1 MKFRILSCITAIILF
16 PFILF
21 SQGLNN
27 PEKFFGFMPGADYQL
42 FNYEKLIEYL
52 NIVDNS
58 CDMVRMVEI
67 GKSPMGKTIYS
78 LFISS
83 EENIKNLD
91 KLAEINKKLAL
102 DYTIS
107 EAELAELV
115 NTGKVFVL
123 ATLSMHSSE
132 VGPTQALP
140 LIVYQLISDKSEAT
154 KKILN
159 DVVYM
164 AIPCHNPDGMNML
177 VDYYYKTKGTKYE
190 GSFFP
195 GLYHKYIGHDNNR
208 DFVTLTQSDTKA
220 ISDLTSTKWF
230 PQVMVEKHQM
240 GYTGSRY
247 YVPPFYD
254 PIAENIEPELYAWTS
269 IYGHNM
275 LNDLTAQGFKG
286 ISQNNAFDN
295 YWPGSTETCIWKNV
309 ISFLTEAASVK
320 LAKPIYIEPSELS
333 GGGKGLPENKKGINN
348 LAPWEG
354 GWWRLSDIVNLEV
367 ASTLSMLNTSYIYK
381 DKILKYRND
390 VCKQQVEKGKSQAPY
405 YFIIPKKQADLS
417 ELVSLVELLKEHGVW
432 VYKLKSNITLNS
444 YNYNTGDIVV
454 PLAQPFRM
462 FVKEVLE
469 VQKYPER
476 KIVAGGDIISPYDI
490 TSWSIPLHK
499 GLTCHQIDTRY
510 PELEN
515 GIEQIKDKYSLE
527 NAKSDSKY
535 AILSSSN
542 NQSYQIVFELL
553 GKGIAVERTLEDV
566 NINGGAIPAGS
577 FVIENSNKTKEIL
590 SKAIFPTHGIESTSN
605 LKLSAVKLP
614 RIALIDPPIQ
624 STDAGWTRFVLDS
637 YGVKYSIL
645 TPAEV
650 ENLDVKT
657 KFDVIIL
664 PNTSTSILK
673 EGKQKRN
680 NLLIPSDYPPEYTK
694 GMGSKGV
701 ENILKFI
708 NDGGI
713 AISWEAST
721 ELFEG
726 TLSINQP
733 NSKEEFVLPFRNAG
747 DAIEKAGLKCP
758 GSLIRIKLN
767 NESPITWGLGNEIG
781 IFYRGKP
788 AFSTQIP
795 NLDMD
800 RRIIGYFGDD
810 NLLISGYLKG
820 AEFLAKKSAI
830 VWMQKGK
837 GQIIIMAFSPT
848 FRASVPAT
856 YKLLFNSL
864 LLERK

>member
-1 MKFRILSCITAIILF
+1 MKFKTLILSILLILF
-16 PFILF
+16 PWISN
-21 SQGLNN
+21 SQNTQD
-27 PEKFFGFMPGADYQL
+27 PEKFFGFKPGADYQL
-42 FNYEKLIEYL
+42 FNYEKLIDYL
-52 NIVDNS
+52 NLVDKS
-58 CDMVRMVEI
+58 SGMVQMVEI
-67 GKSPMGKTIYS
+67 GKSPMGKSIYA

-83 EENIKNLD
+83 EENIKNLE

-102 DYTIS
+102 DYTLS
-107 EAELAELV
+107 DTEQTELV
-115 NTGKVFVL
+115 KTGKVFVL
-123 ATLSMHSSE
+123 ATLTMHSSE

-140 LIVYQLISDKSEAT
+140 LIVHQLITDKSEAT

-164 AIPCHNPDGMNML
+164 ATPCHNPDGMNMV
-177 VDYYYKTKGTKYE
+177 VDYYYKTKGTKFE
-190 GSFFP
+190 GSSYP

-269 IYGHNM
+269 IFGHNM
-275 LNDLTAQGFKG
+275 LNDMTALGFKG

-354 GWWRLSDIVNLEV
+354 GWWRLSDIVALEV
-367 ASTLSMLNTSYIYK
+367 ASTISMLNTSYIYK

-390 VCKQQVEKGKSQAPY
+390 VCKQQVEKGKSQPPY
-405 YFIIPKKQADLS
+405 YFIIPQKQADLS

-444 YNYNTGDIVV
+444 YNYNEGDIVV

-476 KIVAGGDIISPYDI
+476 KIIAGGDIISPYDI

-499 GLTCHQIDTRY
+499 GLTCHQIDTKY
-510 PELEN
+510 PELESN
-515 GIEQIKDKYSLE
+515 IQQITDKYSLAI
-527 NAKSDSKY
+527 NTSNSKY
-535 AILSSSN
+535 VLLSSSN

-553 GKGIAVERTLEDV
+553 SKGITIERTLE
-566 NINGGAIPAGS
+566 NISINGDLIAAGS
-577 FVIENSNKTKEIL
+577 FIVENSSKTKDVLE
-590 SKAIFPTHGIESTSN
+590 KATFPIYQIETTNN
-605 LKLSAVKLP
+605 LKITSIKHP
-614 RIALIDPPIQ
+614 RIALINPSIQ
-624 STDAGWTRFVLDS
+624 STDAGWTRFVLDT

-650 ENLDVKT
+650 KNLDIKT
-657 KFDVIIL
+657 KFDVILI
-664 PNTSTSILK
+664 PNTSASILK

-680 NLLIPSDYPPEYTK
+680 NQLIPADYPTEYTK

-701 ENILKFI
+701 ENILKFV

-713 AISWEAST
+713 VISWEAST

-726 TLSINQP
+726 TLSVNQP
-733 NSKEEFVLPFRNAG
+733 NYKEEFILPFRNAG
-747 DAIEKAGLKCP
+747 DAIERAGLKCP

-781 IFYRGKP
+781 IFYRGRP
-788 AFSTQIP
+788 AFTTQIP

-820 AEFLAKKSAI
+820 EEYLVKKSAI
-830 VWMQKGK
+830 IWMQKGK
-837 GQIIIMAFSPT
+837 GQLVLMGFSPI

-856 YKLLFNSL
+856 YKLLFNSIFL
-864 LLERK
+864 YQ

>member
-1 MKFRILSCITAIILF
+1 MKFKALILSTLFIIF
-16 PFILF
+16 PWILN
-21 SQGLNN
+21 SQNTKD
-27 PEKFFGFMPGADYQL
+27 PEKFFGFKPGADYQL
-42 FNYEKLIEYL
+42 FNYDKLIDYL
-52 NIVDNS
+52 DLVDKKS
-58 CDMVRMVEI
+58 DMVKMVEI
-67 GKSPMGKTIYS
+67 GKSPMGKSIYA

-83 EENIKNLD
+83 EENIKNLE

-102 DYTIS
+102 DYTLS
-107 EAELAELV
+107 DLEQAELV
-115 NTGKVFVL
+115 KSGKVFVL

-140 LIVYQLISDKSEAT
+140 LIVHQLLTDKSEAT

-164 AIPCHNPDGMNML
+164 AVPCHNPDGMNMV

-190 GSFFP
+190 GSFYP

-269 IYGHNM
+269 IFGHNM

-367 ASTLSMLNTSYIYK
+367 ASTISMLNTSYIYK

-405 YFIIPKKQADLS
+405 YFIIPQKQADLS

-432 VYKLKSNITLNS
+432 VYKLKSNITLNN
-444 YNYNTGDIVV
+444 YNYNAGDIVV

-476 KIVAGGDIISPYDI
+476 KIVADGDIISPYDI

-499 GLTCHQIDTRY
+499 GLTCHQIDNRY

-515 GIEQIKDKYSLE
+515 GIEQINDRYSLA
-527 NAKSDSKY
+527 NTTSNSKY

-553 GKGIAVERTLEDV
+553 GKGIAIERIQENTNL
-566 NINGGAIPAGS
+566 NGTIVPAGS
-577 FVIENSNKTKEIL
+577 FVVENSNKTKEVL
-590 SKAIFPTHGIESTSN
+590 SRAIFPTFSIESTSS

-614 RIALIDPPIQ
+614 RIALIEPPIQ
-624 STDAGWTRFVLDS
+624 STDAGWTRFILDT
-637 YGVKYSIL
+637 YGVKFSVL

-650 ENLDVKT
+650 ENLDIKT
-657 KFDVIIL
+657 KFDVILIT
-664 PNTSTSILK
+664 NTSASILK

-680 NLLIPSDYPPEYTK
+680 NQLIPADYPAEYTK

-701 ENILKFI
+701 ENILKFV

-713 AISWEAST
+713 VISWEAST

-733 NSKEEFVLPFRNAG
+733 KNLDEFILPFRNVG
-747 DAIEKAGLKCP
+747 DAIERAGLKCP

-767 NESPITWGLGNEIG
+767 NESPITWGLGKELG

-788 AFSTQIP
+788 AFTTQIP

-800 RRIIGYFGDD
+800 RRIIGFFGDD

-820 AEFLAKKSAI
+820 EELLAKKSAI
-830 VWMQKGK
+830 VWIQKGK
-837 GQIIIMAFSPT
+837 GQIVLMGFSPT

-856 YKLLFNSL
+856 YKLLFNSMFL
-864 LLERK
+864 YQ